1 MKNKKKF
8 IAVAVSLVSAASLLV
23 GGAFAFFVDKDWTSD
38 VGEVG
43 TVYLNVEDLVFTNSE
58 NINPGD
64 YDKDVYLDSVKNG
77 STSSLRTG
85 TEHNITFK
93 VDNVGTK
100 SIMTRNVITITVE
113 NVTYQPVYY
122 KDGESAYNKAEVVA
136 PDNKMYYCDYANNP
150 LQVVEDASVDPNN
163 PNLYIKGTEVKYNQS
178 TGKYEYVDAITK
190 KLMEF
195 DKNSTYYTNIVHWKV
210 DNLPADVFYLLY
222 DVKLAEESPDLL
234 SAGVKPQIVVQSTEI
249 DCIPSEGALH
259 NGTDLYALHSAAIG
273 AEFEPYPRT
282 FFSSNS
288 TAIGIRYVTPQI
300 SLAAPEGSIE
310 DADGTGSEQTVAL
323 TQGGLVREN
332 DLDTA
337 FYEYW
342 FAMDKDAS
350 NIYNGAT
357 VYIDI
362 EVQGM
367 QYRNTSDSEWKTLFN
382 KTYNLTVEN
391 AGQSYDSIHENTDV
405 N

>member
-8 IAVAVSLVSAASLLV
+8 VAVAVSLVTAASLLV

-43 TVYLNVEDLVFTNSE
+43 TVYLNVEDLIFTNSE

-64 YDKDVYLDSVKNG
+64 YDKDVYLASVQNG
-77 STSSLRTG
+77 SSTSLRTG
-85 TEHNITFK
+85 TEHNITFT

-113 NVTYQPVYY
+113 NVTYNPVYW
-122 KDGESAYNKAEVVA
+122 KDGESTYNKAQVVA
-136 PDNKMYYCDYANNP
+136 PDNKMYYCDHANNT
-150 LQVVEDASVDPNN
+150 LQIVKDDSIDPNN
-163 PNLYIKGTEVKYNQS
+163 PNMYIKGTEVTFNQS
-178 TGKYEYVDAITK
+178 TGKYEFIDAITG
-190 KLMEF
+190 KLIEF
-195 DKNSTYYTNIVHWKV
+195 DESSTYFMNIVHWKV

-234 SAGVKPQIVVQSTEI
+234 AAGVKPLIVTDSTEV
-249 DCIPSEGALH
+249 DCIPTQGALY
-259 NGTDLYALHSAAIG
+259 NGVDLYALHSAAIG
-273 AEFEPYPRT
+273 AEFDPYGRS

-288 TAIGIRYVTPQI
+288 TAIAIRYVTPQI

-332 DLDTA
+332 DLDTV

-342 FAMDKDAS
+342 LAMDKDAS

-357 VYIDI
+357 VYLDI

-367 QYRNTSDSEWKTLFN
+367 QYRNTSDAEWETLFN
-382 KTYNLTVEN
+382 KTFNLTVEN
-391 AGQSYDSIHENTDV
+391 AEQSYDNIHDNKDT